1 MVSCLEYG
9 RREGICPM
17 LRITVDDNA
26 DPIVLRAEGKL
37 RGPWVAE
44 LEKCW
49 RSTAASAA
57 GKRIRLDLRGVMSV
71 DQNANT
77 LLSEMV
83 EDGVELCAD
92 GPMMTSL
99 VEQIV
104 FPARQR
110 KDRSI

>member
-1 MVSCLEYG
+1 
-9 RREGICPM
+9 M

-49 RSTAASAA
+49 RSTAGSAA
-57 GKRIRLDLRGVMSV
+57 GKRIHLDLRGVMSV
-71 DQNANT
+71 DQNAKT

-83 EDGVELCAD
+83 EDGVELRAN
-92 GPMMTSL
+92 GPMMTSV
-99 VEQIV
+99 VEEIV
-104 FPARQR
+104 SLTRQR

>member
-1 MVSCLEYG
+1 
-9 RREGICPM
+9 M

-104 FPARQR
+104 SPARQR